1 MRLAT
6 ADCVGHASW
15 PAFVSGIRSRM
26 KQFSFVAAA
35 AAVVVVV
42 VFVFVVAAQKLG

>member
-6 ADCVGHASW
+6 AGCAGHASW

-26 KQFSFVAAA
+26 KQFSFAAA
-35 AAVVVVV
+35 AVVV